1 LCPPSFALSLP
12 LARCL
17 TSGALLQFDL
27 INALLRQFPEHRFR
41 KYSNGSNLYSTTIAV
56 LASAIQKISRVA
68 IIPEG
73 TIFYRGLSRR
83 MELPDAFFRPDSMG
97 RRGFAEWGFLS
108 TTSNKDVALTY
119 SYSGWGQAD
128 ATAPIPIVIKISSS
142 AVDRGASIHVFSQ
155 YPTVRPLYPVTRKAS
170 SDCAHAGGRVPLPP
184 HELPP
189 DPGR

>member
-1 LCPPSFALSLP
+1 MYDWQYFIYG
-12 LARCL
+12 
-17 TSGALLQFDL
+17 T
-27 INALLRQFPEHRFR
+27 ILRQYPPDVFAQFKH
-41 KYSNGSNLYSTTIAV
+41 GSNLYSTTIAV

-83 MELPDAFFRPDSMG
+83 MELPDAFFRPDGMG

-119 SYSGWGQAD
+119 SYSGGGEAD

-155 YPTVRPLYPVTRKAS
+155 YPTVLPLSTPLLERLLLTARRRRS
-170 SDCAHAGGRVPLPP
+170 SSSSPP

>member
-1 LCPPSFALSLP
+1 MNIRKFYFALFVVSLP
-12 LARCL
+12 
-17 TSGALLQFDL
+17 GALLQFDL
-27 INALLRQFPEHRFR
+27 LNALLRRFPEDRFR

-83 MELPDAFFRPDSMG
+83 MELPDAFFRADSMG
-97 RRGFAEWGFLS
+97 RRGYAEWGFLS
-108 TTSNKDVALTY
+108 TTSNKEVALTY
-119 SYSGWGQAD
+119 SYSGGGEAD

-155 YPTVRPLYPVTRKAS
+155 YPTVRRPCT
-170 SDCAHAGGRVPLPP
+170 
-184 HELPP
+184 P
-189 DPGR
+189 DSKGIF